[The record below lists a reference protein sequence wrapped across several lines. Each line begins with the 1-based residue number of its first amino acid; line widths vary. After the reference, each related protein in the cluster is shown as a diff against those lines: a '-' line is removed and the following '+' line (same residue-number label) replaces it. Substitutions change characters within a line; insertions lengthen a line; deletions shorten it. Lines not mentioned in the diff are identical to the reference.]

1 MTEHNRPLR
10 LGKLEQIK
18 ACAELVRLPNL
29 FTSMADVAM
38 GMLFVVPIAGLQ
50 ESVTLGLLLLA
61 STSLYAGGVVLND
74 VFDYDRDLKER
85 PERPL
90 PSGRISRRAATLLG
104 AELLIFGMAVA
115 WSASYWIGHHGPG
128 IVGTLLAG
136 LILLYDGYAKQHQS
150 ALGPL
155 VMGGCRAANVA
166 LGMSVVPGHFR
177 HGQMLV
183 VVGVFTYIIGIT
195 WFARTEARRSN
206 RVDLAVGLGFM
217 MSGIVT
223 LAMFPYFLDQIG
235 PALLERWHLLITVLG
250 LLIGWR
256 FLRAVVEPS
265 PPRVQA
271 AVKHGILSLVMLDAA
286 VCWVIRGPGPA
297 VMILALLIPAM
308 LTGRWIRST

>member
-1 MTEHNRPLR
+1 MTEPERPLR

-38 GMLFVVPIAGLQ
+38 GMLLVTPIAGLQ
-50 ESVTLGLLLLA
+50 ETITLTLLLLA

-90 PSGRISRRAATLLG
+90 PSGRISRRAAALFG
-104 AELLIFGMAVA
+104 AELLIFGMGLA
-115 WSASYWIGHHGPG
+115 WMASFWVGHLGPG

-136 LILLYDGYAKQHQS
+136 LILLYDGYAKQHF
-150 ALGPL
+150 GPLSSL
-155 VMGGCRAANVA
+155 VMGGCRALNVTLA
-166 LGMSVVPGHFR
+166 VSVVPGQFHQ
-177 HGQMLV
+177 GQIMV
-183 VVGVFTYIIGIT
+183 VLGVLAYVTGIT

-206 RVDLAVGLGFM
+206 RVDLAVGLGIM
-217 MSGIVT
+217 MSGIVI
-223 LAMFPYFLDQIG
+223 LAMFPYFSDEIG
-235 PALLERWHLLITVLG
+235 PALLGRWQLLITVLG

-256 FLRAVVEPS
+256 FLRAVLEPS

-286 VCWVIRGPGPA
+286 VCWVVRGPVPA

-308 LTGRWIRST
+308 LTGRWIRCT

>member
-18 ACAELVRLPNL
+18 AFAELVRLPNL

-38 GMLFVVPIAGLQ
+38 GMLFVMPIAGLQ
-50 ESVTLGLLLLA
+50 ETVTLALLLLA

-74 VFDYDRDLKER
+74 VFDYERDLKER

-90 PSGRISRRAATLLG
+90 PSGRISRRAAAWLG
-104 AELLIFGMAVA
+104 AELLILGMGLA
-115 WSASYWIGHHGPG
+115 WTASFWIGHLGPG
-128 IVGTLLAG
+128 IAGTLLAG
-136 LILLYDGYAKQHQS
+136 VILLYDGYAKHRQWL
-150 ALGPL
+150 LGPL
-155 VMGGCRAANVA
+155 IMGGCRALNVA
-166 LGMSVVPGHFR
+166 LGMSVVSGHFP
-177 HGQMLV
+177 HGQIMV
-183 VVGVFTYIIGIT
+183 VVGVLAYVTGIT

-206 RVDLAVGLGFM
+206 RVDLAVALAVI
-217 MSGIVT
+217 MSGIVI
-223 LAMFPYFLDQIG
+223 LAMFPYFLDEIS
-235 PALLERWHLLITVLG
+235 PALLERWRLLITILG

-286 VCWVIRGPGPA
+286 VCWVVRGPEPA